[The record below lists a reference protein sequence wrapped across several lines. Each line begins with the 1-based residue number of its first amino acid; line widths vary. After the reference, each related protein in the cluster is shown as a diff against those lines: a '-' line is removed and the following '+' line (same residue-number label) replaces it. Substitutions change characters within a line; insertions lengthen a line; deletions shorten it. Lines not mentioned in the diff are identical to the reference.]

1 MRLRHAD
8 EWTGLF
14 VLGAVVLFL
23 GAVLQ
28 AGVLRD
34 WFRSTSTLLILLPEA
49 GVAGLAAGAEVEV
62 MGTRAGTVRRV
73 VIEPTQRMFAE
84 VELDDQA
91 RAFVRRDSTVTIRR
105 RFGVAGAAFVDIARG
120 GGAELDWSFAVLEA
134 TTERAPTDNISGLI
148 DEARARIF
156 PILEDAGR
164 AMRSLA
170 NTMAAIERG
179 EGNVGRLLVDDTLVR
194 QVEGTLEGARE
205 AARGVGTLV
214 ENLQAA
220 ARDVADLVAA
230 ARSDEAG
237 VPAVLRRAEDV
248 LASVQQ
254 TITDLTS
261 GGASDS
267 GVGGVIRRADAVL
280 AQLQTAIR
288 DISQAAARAPGIARN
303 VEDGTRNLPSLL
315 TQVQRTARE
324 LEQTLNQL
332 RGSWLLG
339 GGGAAPPPARLPAPA
354 VRP

>member
-1 MRLRHAD
+1 
-8 EWTGLF
+8 
-14 VLGAVVLFL
+14 
-23 GAVLQ
+23 
-28 AGVLRD
+28 
-34 WFRSTSTLLILLPEA
+34 
-49 GVAGLAAGAEVEV
+49 

-91 RAFVRRDSTVTIRR
+91 RAFVRRDSDVVIRR

-120 GGAELDWSFAVLEA
+120 SGAELDWSFAVLEA
-134 TTERAPTDNISGLI
+134 ITERAPTDNISGLI
-148 DEARARIF
+148 DEARSRIF

-194 QVEGTLEGARE
+194 QVEGTLAGARD
-205 AARGVGTLV
+205 AAGRIGGLV
-214 ENLQAA
+214 DDLQLA
-220 ARDVADLVAA
+220 ARDIRTLIASANSEDG
-230 ARSDEAG
+230 G
-237 VPAVLRRAEDV
+237 VPAVIRRAEEVLAGVQDAIRDVTGEGGGDSAIAGLLRRAD
-248 LASVQQ
+248 Q
-254 TITDLTS
+254 TMAT
-261 GGASDS
+261 
-267 GVGGVIRRADAVL
+267 
-280 AQLQTAIR
+280 LQSAIR
-288 DISQAAARAPGIARN
+288 DIQQAAARAPGIARN
-303 VEDGTRNLPSLL
+303 VEDGTRNLPTLL

-339 GGGAAPPPARLPAPA
+339 GSGGGPPPARLPAPA